1 MMPTPSDTPAPAH
14 PEWVKPGARVVSS
27 CHGPGH
33 ITSVHREMIG
43 VHWDANERDK
53 TTDCWYQDYDGSG
66 QYSSG
71 HGVDALTPEAHS

>member
-1 MMPTPSDTPAPAH
+1 MPAKTH

-33 ITSVHREMIG
+33 ITYVHREMIG
-43 VHWDANERDK
+43 VHWDVNERNE

-71 HGVDALTPEAHS
+71 NGVDVLTPDAHS